1 MPEKKKPLQATTDDA
16 QQVQEGI
23 TPDNIAQEAEAL
35 LYSLLEPLIPFEMA
49 ILVLPAQKLSLI
61 YYAAGNISQ
70 LSAEMQRILADPAQA
85 EKLPKILAAA
95 DRRLLELIEPDSVAD
110 MPIILID
117 RLQQIADNAATLP
130 ADQRERLTAAIES
143 IQEQAQQVQDAF
155 AEIAPALK
163 AVDARY
169 NAFTQSH
176 TADAVADIL
185 DLELFLQAE
194 LDTAAERAPELSQC
208 TIWDVITEGF
218 TKTGKPRKG
227 KYYNIILA
235 AIQARKKYRQAAKKI
250 EQQADTPAAAKKIT
264 VIHTDNVGY
273 PLDKPNSVLWDGLTG
288 RKTNNQLQIATITID
303 TSRGSAQRE
312 AGIIYG
318 ISFDKLE
325 QIAPEVTITKRLTQF
340 DKRCYIAAAA
350 LYNAGN
356 ECTTATQIYRQMGNT
371 GRPKAADLKRIN
383 DSLTKMGAA
392 RIYIDNTQE
401 AQVYKGYQKFK
412 YDAALLPF
420 ERVDNVII
428 NGKEGTAI
436 HFFREPPLMSFA
448 RERKQITTLEL
459 ELLESPISKTEANL
473 AIDDYLLERISRI
486 KNGTAQPRILYETLY
501 QKCNITTKMQK
512 ARAPEKIRRY
522 LDHYQSKRF
531 IYSYEED
538 AEGITVYVSPQVAAK
553 ASKKKTP

>member
-235 AIQARKKYRQAAKKI
+235 AIQAREKYRQAAKKI
-250 EQQADTPAAAKKIT
+250 EQQTITPAT
-264 VIHTDNVGY
+264 TEQVIVKHTDKIGLG
-273 PLDKPNSVLWDGLTG
+273 LDKLNLLTFGNGVSLTSNKQYRIDTLGDNGKHPVMLLINNDALDGL
-288 RKTNNQLQIATITID
+288 D
-303 TSRGSAQRE
+303 WVTSKELDYYDEFVST
-312 AGIIYG
+312 
-318 ISFDKLE
+318 
-325 QIAPEVTITKRLTQF
+325 V
-340 DKRCYIAAAA
+340 AAA
-350 LYNAGN
+350 LSQTQHNGIFSISQVCKVMGLGTSKQNMENVRRSMEKQRLTIIEINNIGN
-356 ECTTATQIYRQMGNT
+356 GVDEYESKHSNYPPFRY
-371 GRPKAADLKRIN
+371 D
-383 DSLTKMGAA
+383 GA
-392 RIYIDNTQE
+392 
-401 AQVYKGYQKFK
+401 V
-412 YDAALLPF
+412 LPF
-420 ERVDNVII
+420 ERIETVI
-428 NGKEGTAI
+428 NGKDTVAI
-436 HFFREPPLMSFA
+436 HLSHEPPLTRFA
-448 RERKQITTLEL
+448 RQRKQFTTVKRDVFVV
-459 ELLESPISKTEANL
+459 PTINKTRRNIGL
-473 AIDDYLLERISRI
+473 IMYLLKRISHI
-486 KNGTAQPRILYETLY
+486 KKGSGQPKILYASLLAEFKIKSNHKKEFLDTIKKIL
-501 QKCNITTKMQK
+501 MHF
-512 ARAPEKIRRY
+512 RSEK
-522 LDHYQSKRF
+522 F
-531 IYSYEED
+531 IYDFES
-538 AEGITVYVSPQVAAK
+538 GIDSFTIYVSQHIAASADK
-553 ASKKKTP
+553 EKKP